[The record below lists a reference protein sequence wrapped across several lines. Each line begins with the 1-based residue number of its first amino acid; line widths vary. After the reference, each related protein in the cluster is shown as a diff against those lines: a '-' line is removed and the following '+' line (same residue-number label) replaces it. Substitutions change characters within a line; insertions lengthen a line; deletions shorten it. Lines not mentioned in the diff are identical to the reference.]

1 MPGPSSLHGVP
12 GWGHPGAMADVRID
26 QLESRISDL
35 TDELSDLRSQLAKAQ
50 LDQWQGRIEDLEVQL
65 HLGAM
70 ETNDRLAPL
79 VEQLRGRWLDARSQV
94 DGATSTAT
102 EVIDSLRQ
110 GLEQAMRD
118 IREAVLDAKDKA
130 TS

>member
-12 GWGHPGAMADVRID
+12 GWGHPGAMADERID